1 MGSAEIIT
9 ANLRVIER
17 LSYQFKD
24 VFSRQSEITSSSKN
38 L

>member
-17 LSYQFKD
+17 LFYQFKD

-38 L
+38 P